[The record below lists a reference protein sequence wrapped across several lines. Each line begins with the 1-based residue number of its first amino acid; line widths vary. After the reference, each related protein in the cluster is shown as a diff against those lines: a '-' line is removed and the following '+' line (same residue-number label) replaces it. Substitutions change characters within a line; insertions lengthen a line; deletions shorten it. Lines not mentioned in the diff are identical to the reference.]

1 MSDSSYFDDTLD
13 SEFLDKVDA
22 LETEQQLDT
31 CVSATRR
38 NSDSFGE
45 VFDRDDLQEIDNALA
60 RRISGPSN
68 PPEILARTASKTL
81 QTTLWSG
88 VVPESH
94 TKIGATHRTQPT
106 GGRMP
111 KIKTWDKTAFSKSA
125 WRAIKPTAKTDAK
138 VKTKRANVDEEE
150 GEEALLL
157 DTPDIPA
164 SELSDLL
171 SYISNRSPNIVLT
184 VEYARFALN
193 IYVT

>member
-1 MSDSSYFDDTLD
+1 MSDSNYFDDTLD

-38 NSDSFGE
+38 SSDSFGE
-45 VFDRDDLQEIDNALA
+45 VFDRDDLQEIDDALA
-60 RRISGPSN
+60 RRVSGPSN

-94 TKIGATHRTQPT
+94 TENGATRRRQPT
-106 GGRMP
+106 GGRTP
-111 KIKTWDKTAFSKSA
+111 KIKTWDKTAFSKSG

-138 VKTKRANVDEEE
+138 VKTKGKGRANVDEEG

-157 DTPDIPA
+157 DTLDIPA
-164 SELSDLL
+164 SEPSDLL
-171 SYISNRSPNIVLT
+171 SYISNRSPIIVLT
-184 VEYARFALN
+184 VEYAPSALH
-193 IYVT
+193 